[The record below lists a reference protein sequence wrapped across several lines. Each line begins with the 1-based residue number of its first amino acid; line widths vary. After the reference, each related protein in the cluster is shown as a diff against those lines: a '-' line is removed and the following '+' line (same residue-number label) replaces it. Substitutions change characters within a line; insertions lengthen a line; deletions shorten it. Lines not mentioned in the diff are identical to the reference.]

1 MADGIF
7 TPAVSVTSAVGGMAV
22 AKASI
27 NKDVIPVSI
36 VCSVLA
42 DRRPLNPCFQ
52 AFLVVLFLLQQFGT
66 HRIGFLFAPST

>member
-36 VCSVLA
+36 VC
-42 DRRPLNPCFQ
+42 PY
-52 AFLVVLFLLQQFGT
+52 
-66 HRIGFLFAPST
+66 PS